1 MSAEGTA
8 HAGEWGCG
16 CGGHLGAGQ
25 GLAVTTRLP
34 TGVGVPLVLTY
45 VYGTVVLS
53 LCRSRWGCRDGGTP
67 ADLGVVELD
76 NLAKRESHTAGRPCA
91 LRAPAESSP

>member
-1 MSAEGTA
+1 M
-8 HAGEWGCG
+8 
-16 CGGHLGAGQ
+16 
-25 GLAVTTRLP
+25 TTCVP

-67 ADLGVVELD
+67 ADLGGVELD
-76 NLAKRESHTAGRPCA
+76 NLAKRECHTAGRPWPVPS
-91 LRAPAESSP
+91 LLQQRAGHRNSVLCPQ